1 MKKIVYGLVAVFI
14 MLNFSGC
21 GGPNLPEYK
30 INKTDNVGYIIKT
43 NPKMIHTYIGTTIF
57 NNFEKEYPKLV
68 KKEDIEQLLKQ
79 NLDAKL
85 INLATYD
92 FNELNNLIVEKNDK
106 WFITNN
112 ALYNELIKKYNLKA
126 FIVVSEK
133 GGGIYVYPNYLSS
146 KSSGLLTRSFLK
158 IQNHFAVSGFHFK
171 LNILNP
177 KASKEF
183 NRGIVTAKFLYSPSN
198 SDFKKESGFIKP
210 KNDESLTLEE
220 QNSIKKA
227 ILDLTKDNIK
237 IVNKHLTNM

>member
-1 MKKIVYGLVAVFI
+1 MKKIVYGLVAIFI

-21 GGPNLPEYK
+21 SGPNLPQYK
-30 INKTDNVGYIIKT
+30 INKTDNVGYIIKA

-57 NNFEKEYPKLV
+57 NNFEKEYPKLI
-68 KKEDIEQLLKQ
+68 KEEDVEQLLKQ

-92 FNELNNLIVEKNDK
+92 FNELNNLIVEKDDK
-106 WFITNN
+106 WSINNN

-126 FIVVSEK
+126 IIVVSERE
-133 GGGIYVYPNYLSS
+133 GGIYMYPNYLSS

-183 NRGIVTAKFLYSPSN
+183 NRGMVTAKFIYATSVSK
-198 SDFKKESGFIKP
+198 FQQESGFIKP
-210 KNDESLTLEE
+210 KNDESLTVEE
-220 QNSIKKA
+220 QNSIKKS
-227 ILDLTKDNIK
+227 ILDLTRYNIK
-237 IVNKHLTNM
+237 VVNKHLSNM